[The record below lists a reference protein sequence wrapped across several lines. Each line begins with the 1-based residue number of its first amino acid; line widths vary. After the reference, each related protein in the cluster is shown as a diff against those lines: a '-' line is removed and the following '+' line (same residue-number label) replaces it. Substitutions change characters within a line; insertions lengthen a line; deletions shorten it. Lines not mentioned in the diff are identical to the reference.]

1 MLVGYLIAKLT
12 PKAANMRTDTSAVSL
27 CKCLLL
33 LLFLLLLLLLLRPDI
48 TVPADW
54 A

>member
-33 LLFLLLLLLLLRPDI
+33 LLFLLLLLLLRPDI